1 MPQYISVVRK
11 LLFLR
16 EGGCRYLFTFLC
28 VPPSW
33 AVYTNE
39 FSAGAPKSLKF
50 RLQCQFKIRAKNIH
64 TFMQILE
71 NLEYTHIQIYCV
83 INMFLYSKVKT
94 RKILNDFTILSVD
107 FQSFNRKN
115 NKDQICNSK
124 GQQYILQEGNDL
136 FDALSCCA
144 GKNILYKV
152 HVL

>member
-1 MPQYISVVRK
+1 
-11 LLFLR
+11 
-16 EGGCRYLFTFLC
+16 
-28 VPPSW
+28 
-33 AVYTNE
+33 
-39 FSAGAPKSLKF
+39 
-50 RLQCQFKIRAKNIH
+50 
-64 TFMQILE
+64 MQILE

-94 RKILNDFTILSVD
+94 RKILNDFTILSVY

-152 HVL
+152 HVLWT